1 MTWPPSPGMAA
12 TIAAL
17 ALPRYGWGVITTKG
31 EFAVV
36 PVTNWAAAK
45 RTMPYQWLNT
55 HRLQPVP
62 PGETLPLVEETWQL
76 ILKRR
81 REANLHLRRLA

>member
-1 MTWPPSPGMAA
+1 MAA

-36 PVTNWAAAK
+36 PVTNWAHAQ

-55 HRLQPVP
+55 HRLQPAP

-81 REANLHLRRLA
+81 RQANLYLRKLA

>member
-1 MTWPPSPGMAA
+1 MAA

-17 ALPRYGWGVITTKG
+17 ALPRYVWAVITTKG

-45 RTMPYQWLNT
+45 RTMLAE
-55 HRLQPVP
+55 HP
-62 PGETLPLVEETWQL
+62 PAAAGPA
-76 ILKRR
+76 R
-81 REANLHLRRLA
+81 

>member
-36 PVTNWAAAK
+36 PVTDWAAAL
-45 RTMPYQWLNT
+45 RTMPYRWLNT
-55 HRLQPVP
+55 HRLQPAP
-62 PGETLPLVEETWQL
+62 PCETLPLVEETWQL

-81 REANLHLRRLA
+81 REANLQLRRLA